1 MSQDNEKNE
10 AAAALWREARAAW
23 SGSRD
28 EAENGTGGD
37 TPLDPMVLAAYLD
50 GRLEGREREALEA
63 RLAAD
68 EGLLDEMLAL
78 RQLEPEAAPTN
89 LILRA
94 QGLVRETPRAAA
106 AAPRRAWFA
115 GLLQPLGWA
124 GTAAALALVC
134 ALSFELGRDGVAAAG
149 ALEQLAAAVET
160 PFEASAEFPL

>member
-1 MSQDNEKNE
+1 MSQDNDKNE

-23 SGSRD
+23 SDSENAEERD
-28 EAENGTGGD
+28 A
-37 TPLDPMVLAAYLD
+37 PSPPDPMTLAAYLD
-50 GRLEGREREALEA
+50 GRLEGSEREALEA

-68 EGLLDEMLAL
+68 EGLLDELLAL
-78 RQLEPEAAPTN
+78 RDLEPSDPPTN

-94 QGLVRETPRAAA
+94 QGLVREAPRPAA

-134 ALSFELGRDGVAAAG
+134 ALSFELGREGWSAASNLE
-149 ALEQLAAAVET
+149 ALTAAVET

>member
-115 GLLQPLGWA
+115 PRLVRR
-124 GTAAALALVC
+124 AAPAAW
-134 ALSFELGRDGVAAAG
+134 LGRDGRRAG
-149 ALEQLAAAVET
+149 AGLRAFLRARPRWRCRSRGSRAARGRR
-160 PFEASAEFPL
+160 

>member
-23 SGSRD
+23 SGQ
-28 EAENGTGGD
+28 EPGHPA
-37 TPLDPMVLAAYLD
+37 PLDPLVLAAYLD
-50 GRLEGREREALEA
+50 GRLDGRERDALEA

-68 EGLLDEMLAL
+68 EALLDEVLAL
-78 RQLEPEAAPTN
+78 KELEPAAAPTN

-94 QGLVRETPRAAA
+94 QGLVRATPRT
-106 AAPRRAWFA
+106 AAPASRRTWFS

-134 ALSFELGRDGVAAAG
+134 ALSFELGREGWAAASD
-149 ALEQLAAAVET
+149 LETLAVAVEA